1 MKSKNLV
8 PNSSTR
14 AAITNLTAKVKISKE
29 YQELVPHQSEQEY
42 KELIQSIK
50 EDGFWES
57 HPIITSVDGFII
69 DGHHRWWAS
78 QELGVE
84 PKIVVKSFKDKLE
97 EKLFVIN
104 SNLRRRHLN
113 SFQRIELALAR
124 KPILQEIA
132 KRNQSL
138 GGKLKG
144 KGVRIQTPLGRINQE
159 IGKLAGVGKESVG
172 NVEFILEKESSYP
185 DIISK
190 ARNDIISITKAKN
203 KIRREELRKHRQLQ
217 NNYTR
222 LTPAF
227 RNNCRLVK
235 ADFKTAKIAENSVQ
249 LIFTDPPY
257 EEKYLY
263 IYEDLAKL
271 GSKTLVTNG
280 HLITY
285 CNHKSIS
292 KIMKYMENYNMQ
304 YYSILG
310 VKLQGSFDKDYIRGI
325 TIKCKFLLWFV
336 KCDREDDITKSKPF
350 DFIPNLIESKTP
362 DKDLDDW
369 TQSPV
374 EAEHC
379 ILYLTSSN
387 DTVLDPM
394 MGREATTG
402 IASLNLKCKFIG
414 IEIDPKNF
422 ALAESKLNRW
432 FKENKNS
439 SSHRG

>member
-1 MKSKNLV
+1 LNL
-8 PNSSTR
+8 S
-14 AAITNLTAKVKISKE
+14 LKINKE
-29 YQELVPHQSEQEY
+29 YQSLVPPLSEQVFRNL
-42 KELIQSIK
+42 KESIK
-50 EDGFWES
+50 EKDFWPS
-57 HPIITSVDGFII
+57 NPIVTSSEGFIL
-69 DGHHRWWAS
+69 DGHNRWRAC
-78 QELGVE
+78 QELGITPSVME
-84 PKIVVKSFKDKLE
+84 LHFDDKLQ
-97 EKLFVIN
+97 EKLYVIN
-104 SNLRRRHLN
+104 SNLTRRHLN
-113 SFQRIELALAR
+113 KFQRIELALAR

-217 NNYTR
+217 NNNTR

-235 ADFKTAKIAENSVQ
+235 ANFKTAKIADNSVQ

-285 CNHKSIS
+285 CNHKLIS

-310 VKLQGSFDKDYIRGI
+310 VKLQGSFDKDYSRGI

-336 KCDREDDITKSKPF
+336 KCDSEDDITKSKPF
-350 DFIPNLIESKTP
+350 DFIPNMIESKTP
-362 DKDLDDW
+362 DKYLDDW

-379 ILYLTSSN
+379 ISYLTSSN
-387 DTVLDPM
+387 DTILDPM

-432 FKENKNS
+432 FKENKK
-439 SSHRG
+439 